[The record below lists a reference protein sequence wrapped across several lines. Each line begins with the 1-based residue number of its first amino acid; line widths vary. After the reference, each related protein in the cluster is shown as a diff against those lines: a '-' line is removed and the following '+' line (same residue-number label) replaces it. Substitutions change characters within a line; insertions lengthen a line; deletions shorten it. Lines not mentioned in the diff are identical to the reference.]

1 MTDKPTSDC
10 SSEAATPSGVSGASG
25 KPPSNWTGRISLMIA
40 VVALGAAGY
49 LGYQLIYLQPLV
61 IQTAQTQAA
70 LSDLE
75 QKMLQEL
82 NSAMAAT
89 ERSVIALSEDLKEQN
104 RSVQEDLRSTVA
116 DSLAMADANRPT
128 TPRQWRLSEA
138 AFLLRMAN
146 YWLEFEGDVQV
157 ALQTLQRAD
166 EVLQSV
172 QSSAKQDEYDLLP
185 ARSALA
191 QEILALQ
198 QVRPVDVQGIF
209 LRLQALA
216 DNLPAAR
223 EVLQLK
229 TASSAPATEQS
240 TTPFATVARELE
252 KFIRITDLS
261 ELVAEQGAIAAITL
275 GPEETMAARRAVIAA
290 LERAQIAALRRQ
302 SVVYQAS
309 INDAVV
315 AAQRLAPP
323 ADPQLQQYMASL
335 LAMLDEPLTAS
346 IPSISGSLG
355 ELTRLMEAS

>member
-1 MTDKPTSDC
+1 M
-10 SSEAATPSGVSGASG
+10 
-25 KPPSNWTGRISLMIA
+25 
-40 VVALGAAGY
+40 
-49 LGYQLIYLQPLV
+49 
-61 IQTAQTQAA
+61 
-70 LSDLE
+70 
-75 QKMLQEL
+75 
-82 NSAMAAT
+82 
-89 ERSVIALSEDLKEQN
+89 
-104 RSVQEDLRSTVA
+104 
-116 DSLAMADANRPT
+116 
-128 TPRQWRLSEA
+128 
-138 AFLLRMAN
+138 
-146 YWLEFEGDVQV
+146 
-157 ALQTLQRAD
+157 
-166 EVLQSV
+166 
-172 QSSAKQDEYDLLP
+172 LP

-216 DNLPAAR
+216 NNLPAAR
-223 EVLQLK
+223 EALQLK